1 MLSYSD
7 LKPVKP
13 TLKEVEEAV
22 KTIIRWIGDDPERE
36 GLKDTPARVVKS
48 YAELFDG
55 YNKSIDN
62 MAASSFEEVG
72 GYNDIVL
79 LKDIPFFSHCEHHIV
94 PIIGKAHIAYFPEK
108 RVIGLSKIVRIVNLY
123 AHRLQ
128 TQEKI
133 TAQIANGME
142 KVLHSRGVAI
152 LVEGEHMC
160 MSMRGIRTVNVKT
173 ITTSFTGVFSN
184 ISENQSRFMKMVGYD
199 R

>member
-1 MLSYSD
+1 MSYSD